1 EGDSILVIRGA
12 GMRPP
17 TPGVSPRMF
26 TIGRDVRIDDVTV
39 YKITEWGS
47 QASSIQDQNGNGTRD
62 LVVSAFIDQG
72 SGRVVIIDGGTLG
85 VNGVAKTT
93 DPGVVLTSIIAP
105 GARRFGAAI
114 VSRDDPSAP
123 DVDGDGKEDLLVAG
137 TTTVGQLFVWFGGTI
152 PSGATTTATAG
163 YVVTA
168 PSTFLFSR
176 PTPGAAGQA

>member
-1 EGDSILVIRGA
+1 NPSGVAGQQFGIYLHAVGPTQGPADTTDDLVVAGADDVTTASDSIFVIRGD

-114 VSRDDPSAP
+114 VSRDDHSA
-123 DVDGDGKEDLLVAG
+123 
-137 TTTVGQLFVWFGGTI
+137 
-152 PSGATTTATAG
+152 
-163 YVVTA
+163 
-168 PSTFLFSR
+168 
-176 PTPGAAGQA
+176 